1 MPAPMIPFSLSRLDP
16 AGQLERARRFY
27 EEMNRRRSVRFFSD
41 EPVPRELVELA
52 VATASTAP
60 SGAHKQPWTYVLTGD
75 PAIKAQIREAAEEEE
90 RINYQEGR
98 LPPHWREDLEPLG
111 TDWRKPF
118 LETAPWIVVLFEQ
131 RYGQR
136 EDGSRSH
143 HYYVKESVGI
153 SAGIFIAALHHMG
166 LATLTHT
173 PSPMRF
179 LTKLLGRPESERPF
193 CLLPVGYPATDC
205 VVPDLRRKDLS
216 QVMVSVGEGQEKA

>member
-1 MPAPMIPFSLSRLDP
+1 MPLRLI
-16 AGQLERARRFY
+16 
-27 EEMNRRRSVRFFSD
+27 EE
-41 EPVPRELVELA
+41 A
-52 VATASTAP
+52 IKTASTAP
-60 SGAHKQPWTYVLTGD
+60 SGAHKQPWTFVVTGD
-75 PAIKAQIREAAEEEE
+75 PDIKRQIREAAEEEE
-90 RINYQEGR
+90 RTNYEGGR

-118 LETAPWIVVLFEQ
+118 LETVPWIVVMFEQ
-131 RYGQR
+131 RYGIGENGER
-136 EDGSRSH
+136 KH

-153 SAGIFIAALHHMG
+153 SAGLFIAALHHMG

-193 CLLPVGYPATDC
+193 CMFPIGYPADDC

-216 QVMVSVGEGQEKA
+216 EVMFEVGEV